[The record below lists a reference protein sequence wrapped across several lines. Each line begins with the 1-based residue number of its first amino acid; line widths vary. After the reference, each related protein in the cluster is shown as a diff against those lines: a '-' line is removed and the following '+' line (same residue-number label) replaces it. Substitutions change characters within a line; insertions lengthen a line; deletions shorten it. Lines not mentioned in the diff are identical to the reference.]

1 MMSVKLCA
9 ELVEACALRQA
20 QGTTFAGSG
29 HNFEGIGV
37 SSGRFAV
44 RPQRFPSDR
53 SPGPSGSEADSVAS
67 SS

>member
-29 HNFEGIGV
+29 HNLEGIGV

-44 RPQRFPSDR
+44 RPQRSRLMAHQVPR
-53 SPGPSGSEADSVAS
+53 APKPTQ
-67 SS
+67 